1 MVGEDRRS
9 LVGLFAGVFVLTV
22 IVGAAGAVGG
32 GGSAPTV
39 EEMSVETFTSP
50 DTVATVPEETGEV
63 EMDARAAG
71 EVVVIDAGHGASI
84 DDAQLEPL
92 VTTLTEN
99 GAEVQFISGE
109 RSEDF
114 NASLR
119 RADAYVAFG
128 AQSGYSNGEL
138 AALERFADA
147 GGRVLLMKEPAQS
160 TALGRLIVIGVPRG
174 GGGVPA
180 PMNELAGQFGIAY
193 GNGYLYDMASY
204 DLNYRS
210 VYVTPTGGGDLTEG
224 VDRLVFHESTPVTG
238 AEAVYRTSETA
249 ELSQTRKQG
258 RFAVVVRS
266 EDVVAIGDSSVLS
279 QDYYRRADNEVLVG
293 NLLDFLVSG
302 EKRPENAP
310 RPADEG
316 PTRRPAPRPPA

>member
-1 MVGEDRRS
+1 MADDALRLGG
-9 LVGLFAGVFVLTV
+9 LFVGLLVLTV
-22 IVGAAGAVGG
+22 LVGAAGAAGG

-39 EEMSVETFTSP
+39 ENLTVETFSSP

-63 EMDARAAG
+63 EMDARADG
-71 EVVVIDAGHGASI
+71 EVVVVDAGHGADI

-99 GAEVQFISGE
+99 GAQVRFISGE
-109 RSEDF
+109 RSGDF

-128 AQSGYSNGEL
+128 AQSGYTSGEL
-138 AALERFADA
+138 AAIEEFADA
-147 GGRVLLMKEPAQS
+147 GGRVLLLKEPAQS
-160 TALGRLIVIGVPRG
+160 TSLGGLIIIGAPRG

-180 PMNELAGQFGIAY
+180 PMNELAGRFGIAY

-210 VYVTPTGGGDLTEG
+210 VYATPTDGGDLTAG
-224 VDRLVFHESTPVTG
+224 VDRLVLHESTPVTG
-238 AEAVYRTSETA
+238 GDAVVRTSETA

-258 RFAVVVRS
+258 EFDVVVRS
-266 EDVVAIGDSSVLS
+266 ENVVALGDSSVMS
-279 QDYYRRADNEVLVG
+279 QDYYRRADNEVFVG
-293 NLLDFLVSG
+293 NVLDFLVSG

-310 RPADEG
+310 QPTGNSE
-316 PTRRPAPRPPA
+316 PTRPVPRPPA